1 MDPTFAYSFPAIS
14 GIQAKREYY
23 VSMVP
28 LRLVPKVFSF
38 NEEDDVPPDL
48 RAQRVLNKG
57 RLPEMTRYLLDNR
70 ESYVFSALTA
80 SIDGKVQ
87 FQSLVAG
94 NAEARRIGVLQ
105 VDMNARFIINDGQ
118 HRRAA
123 IEQAIK
129 DHPDLADESIAV
141 VFFLDR
147 GLERCQ
153 QMFADLNRYSVRPS
167 SSLGVLYDHRDLR
180 AEIVR
185 RVATQ
190 AESFKGLVEMERS
203 TLALRSRRLF
213 TLSAIHSATRELI
226 RGWEMPAEKVTE
238 LSISFWNEVGKNLP
252 EWEQVRN
259 GSRPAMEIRTELLHT
274 HGVVLQAIGKMGHA
288 LLAHEPKQWPAKL
301 TKLRTIDWTRRHLQ
315 WEGRTLVGG
324 RVSKSDANVLLTVN
338 LLKNK
343 LELSLTP
350 DEQRAE
356 NAFQAANKGSKRG

>member
-1 MDPTFAYSFPAIS
+1 MDPSFAYSFPAIS

-70 ESYVFSALTA
+70 DSYVFSAITA

-87 FQSLVAG
+87 FQSVVPG
-94 NAEARRIGVLQ
+94 NAEARRIGVLH

-141 VFFLDR
+141 VFFMDQ
-147 GLERCQ
+147 GLSRCQ
-153 QMFADLNRYSVRPS
+153 QMFADLNRYAVRPS
-167 SSLGVLYDHRDLR
+167 SSLGVLYDHRDVR

-185 RVATQ
+185 RIATQ
-190 AESFKGLVEMERS
+190 SETFRGLVEMERN
-203 TLALRSRRLF
+203 TLAQRSRRLF

-226 RGWEMPAEKVTE
+226 RNWDMPPDKIGE
-238 LSISFWNEVGKNLP
+238 LAMSFWNEVGRNLP
-252 EWEQVRN
+252 EWEQVRT
-259 GSRPAMEIRTELLHT
+259 GARPAMDIRTELLHT
-274 HGVVLQAIGKMGHA
+274 HGVVLQAIGKAGHA
-288 LLAHEPKQWPAKL
+288 LIEKDPKGWPSRLARLK
-301 TKLRTIDWTRRHLQ
+301 TIDWSRSNPQ
-315 WEGRTLVGG
+315 WEGRTLIGG
-324 RVSKSDANVLLTVN
+324 RVSKADANVQLTVT
-338 LLKNK
+338 LLKTR
-343 LELSLTP
+343 LGLSLSP
-350 DEQRAE
+350 DEQRVE
-356 NAFQAANKGSKRG
+356 NAFLAVHRETKHG

>member
-1 MDPTFAYSFPAIS
+1 MAPTFAYSFPAIS

-48 RAQRVLNKG
+48 RAQRVLNRG

-80 SIDGKVQ
+80 SIDGIVQ

-141 VFFLDR
+141 VFFLDH
-147 GLERCQ
+147 GLQRCQ
-153 QMFADLNRYSVRPS
+153 QMFADLNRYAVRPS
-167 SSLGVLYDHRDLR
+167 SSLGVLYDHRDIR

-203 TLALRSRRLF
+203 TLSLRSRRLF

-226 RGWEMPAEKVTE
+226 RGWEMPADKIAE
-238 LSISFWNEVGKNLP
+238 LAISYWNEVGKNLP

-259 GSRPAMEIRTELLHT
+259 GSRPAMEIRTEFLHT
-274 HGVVLQAIGKMGHA
+274 HGVTLQAIGKMGHA

-301 TKLRTIDWTRRHLQ
+301 AKLRTIDWSRGHAQ

-324 RVSKSDANVLLTVN
+324 RVSKADANVLLTVT
-338 LLKNK
+338 LLKTK
-343 LELSLTP
+343 LGLPLSP

-356 NAFQAANKGSKRG
+356 NAFQAARKGTHRG